1 MADGRE
7 IRFKINAYTPATIP
21 MSRLAEY
28 MADFAELLGEPA
40 SVHFVRL
47 DDGSTVLV
55 QRIDDEALPKVLARV
70 NDVKAGLAP
79 PEAMSASKNINKRLK
94 EDNADG
100 VAMVDDGT
108 EIIPFPGKNQAEPN
122 TIPTFKQRGN
132 LDGVVISLGGR
143 ADPVPVQIQAGD
155 IFYRCVISRGRA
167 RSLGPYILGPEV
179 RVHGVGRYFERLA
192 SFEYDVVEKKRRDQH
207 PVCGEN
213 CGQTVDPH
221 RLGRVS
227 LLARAVVRDLVSKLA
242 SSWRILGGQLRH
254 PAKECPRQS
263 LV

>member
-47 DDGSTVLV
+47 DVGSTVLV

-79 PEAMSASKNINKRLK
+79 SEAMSASKNINKRLK

-143 ADPVPVQIQAGD
+143 KDPVPVQIQAGD
-155 IFYRCVISRGRA
+155 VFYRCVISRGRA

-179 RVHGVGRYFERLA
+179 RVHGVGRWYRDEDSNWILSRFTIE
-192 SFEYDVVEKKRRDQH
+192 SFEPLDDE
-207 PVCGEN
+207 P
-213 CGQTVDPH
+213 
-221 RLGRVS
+221 LS
-227 LLARAVVRDLVSKLA
+227 AVVARLREVQGSEWPSLPDPWAELE
-242 SSWRILGGQLRH
+242 RIRSGDDGGH
-254 PAKECPRQS
+254 
-263 LV
+263 